1 MKQKIIAY
9 KVFNPDWTCRGFQY
23 KVGETYKMTNK
34 PILCEKGFHACI
46 KVSDCF
52 SYYPFDPSNKVA
64 EVLLMGDIIGL
75 DGDKQASNKIK
86 IVREISW
93 LDMLSLTNTGIGNS
107 GYKNS
112 GDKNSGDWN
121 SGDWNSGDNNSGDK
135 NSGYKNSGYNNSGN
149 WNSGNRNSGN
159 WSSGHNNLG
168 DWNSGNWNSGHNNS
182 GDWNS
187 CNNES
192 GYFNS
197 ITSNIIKV
205 FNKDCNRIDWEN
217 AKKPSFIFF
226 NLNKWVSFSD
236 MSEQE
241 KVDFPEGYACG
252 GYLKTCKYKEA
263 WQNAFSKATP
273 EDIILLK
280 ALPNFDKQVFYD
292 ISGIMID

>member
-93 LDMLSLTNTGIGNS
+93 SDMLSLANTGTDNS

-112 GDKNSGDWN
+112 GH
-121 SGDWNSGDNNSGDK
+121 
-135 NSGYKNSGYNNSGN
+135 NNSGN
-149 WNSGNRNSGN
+149 WNSGY
-159 WSSGHNNLG
+159 
-168 DWNSGNWNSGHNNS
+168 NNS

-205 FNKDCNRIDWEN
+205 FNKDCNRIDWED